1 MQHTKTVTYLVCKIL
16 MVEDASATR
25 RRENG
30 SRGRRRRLQ
39 YVRIVKPNKS
49 HGEFCCRS

>member
-1 MQHTKTVTYLVCKIL
+1 
-16 MVEDASATR
+16 MVEDASATW

-30 SRGRRRRLQ
+30 SRGRRRLQ
-39 YVRIVKPNKS
+39 YVRVFKPNKS

>member
-1 MQHTKTVTYLVCKIL
+1 

-30 SRGRRRRLQ
+30 SRRRRLQ

>member
-1 MQHTKTVTYLVCKIL
+1 

-30 SRGRRRRLQ
+30 SRRRRRRRRLQ